1 MVLKMKS
8 SESLEQ
14 QKFIQWCELSKNKYK
29 DLDLIYAIPNGGSRH
44 KLEAIKLK
52 REGVKSGVPDLHL
65 PKIILKYEYYGLY
78 IEMKY
83 GKNKT
88 SKNQDEYIRRLK
100 NAGYIVKVCYGFDEA
115 KEVIE
120 KYYGGKL

>member
-1 MVLKMKS
+1 MKS

-14 QKFIQWCELSKNKYK
+14 QNLIQWCELSKSKYK
-29 DLDLIYAIPNGGSRH
+29 DLDLIYAVPNGGSRH

-52 REGVKSGVPDLHL
+52 REGVKSGVPDLLL
-65 PKIILKYEYYGLY
+65 PVIILKYEYYGLY

-88 SKNQDEYIRRLK
+88 SENQKKYIERLK
-100 NAGYIVKVCYGFDEA
+100 NQGYKVEVCYGFYEA
-115 KEVIE
+115 KLVIE
-120 KYYGGKL
+120 KYYKGEL

>member
-1 MVLKMKS
+1 MKS

-14 QKFIQWCELSKNKYK
+14 QKFIKWCELSKNKYK
-29 DLDLIYAIPNGGSRH
+29 DLDMIYAIANGGKRNPR
-44 KLEAIKLK
+44 EAAKLK

-65 PKIILKYEYYGLY
+65 PIALNGYNGLY
-78 IEMKY
+78 IEMKH

-88 SKNQDEYIRRLK
+88 SSNQDIWIKRL
-100 NAGYIVKVCYGFDEA
+100 NENGYLTLVAYEFEGA
-115 KEVIE
+115 KEIIE

>member
-1 MVLKMKS
+1 MKS

-29 DLDLIYAIPNGGSRH
+29 DLDMIYAIPNGGSRH
-44 KLEAIKLK
+44 KLEAVKLK
-52 REGVKSGVPDLHL
+52 REGVKSGIPDLHL
-65 PKIILKYEYYGLY
+65 PVALNGYNGLY
-78 IEMKY
+78 IEMKH

-88 SKNQDEYIRRLK
+88 SVNQDKWITRLNK
-100 NAGYIVKVCYGFDEA
+100 NGYLALVAYEFEGA
-115 KEVIE
+115 KEIIE